1 MFSLFKKIYKLAE
14 DFHKQIIISLVL
26 KFIDSFLALVPLMT
40 VMLFFQAYLENNLD
54 NNSHLISLA
63 ILVGSILVRI
73 FVHYY
78 IDKHE
83 FSSMYSTFAKERIRI
98 ADHLKQINMGF
109 FTNDNVGRVT
119 TVLTNGITFIE
130 EQSMVAVSTAIN
142 SLLTIIMI
150 LLMLCYM
157 NIIVALIYTV
167 TCIVVFIILYFYQ
180 KKSKVFA
187 NEYNKATELSASAV
201 IEYVKNIS
209 VIKSFNLIGKHKRSN
224 EAFINQKNVDIKG
237 EIMNIKYLISSLLVT
252 ALGSASII
260 LYIVNSYSN
269 DSSNNSILLYTVITL
284 SIFALYVYRSIE
296 SLAMKISMLDICS
309 DSLKTIE
316 DLQKEDILFCEKDLK
331 PNGYDIE
338 FKNVSFAYD
347 KDNVLDEISFKLDE
361 NTMNAL
367 VGLSGSGKSTL
378 VNLIPRFFDIKSGEI
393 LIGGVNIKD
402 MSTETLYNSI
412 SMVFQNV
419 YLFKDTIYN
428 NIAFGNDDASYDDV
442 VSACKKARCY
452 DFIMNLPDKFETLVG
467 EAGLSLSG
475 GERQRISIA
484 RAILKNAPI
493 ILLDEATASVD
504 PDNESEIQ
512 DAINELVKNKTIL
525 VIAHKLSC
533 VQKAD
538 KIFVLKDGKL
548 KEQGN
553 HQELL
558 EQKGLY
564 ESLWSKRISSKSWKL
579 SH

>member
-1 MFSLFKKIYKLAE
+1 MIQLFKKVYQLAE
-14 DFHKQIIISLVL
+14 DYHRQILTSLVL
-26 KFIDSFLALVPLMT
+26 KFIDSFLALVPLCATMW
-40 VMLFFQAYLENNLD
+40 FFQSYVNDTLD
-54 NNSHLISLA
+54 GSSHWTALG
-63 ILVGSILVRI
+63 ILLGSVFVRV

-83 FSSMYSTFAKERIRI
+83 YSTMYATFAKERMKI
-98 ADHLKQINMGF
+98 ANHLKQINMGF
-109 FTNDNVGRVT
+109 FTDDNIGRVA

-130 EQSMVAVSTAIN
+130 EQSMVAIANTLT
-142 SLLTIIMI
+142 SLITVFVIFI
-150 LLMLCYM
+150 MLCVM
-157 NIIVALIYTV
+157 NVKVALIYAV
-167 TCIVVFIILYFYQ
+167 TCVFVFIVLYFYQ
-180 KKSKVFA
+180 KKSRMLA
-187 NEYNKATELSASAV
+187 ADYNKATELSASGV
-201 IEYVKNIS
+201 IEYVRNIA
-209 VIKSFNLIGKHKRSN
+209 VIKAFNLIGKHKRS
-224 EAFINQKNVDIKG
+224 EDAFTNQRRVDISG
-237 EIMNIKYLISSLLVT
+237 EIINIKYLISALVIT
-252 ALGSASII
+252 AIGSAA
-260 LYIVNSYSN
+260 IVYYVVSEYNKGQ
-269 DSSNNSILLYTVITL
+269 IVLYTMVTLAIFGLYAFNAIEVI
-284 SIFALYVYRSIE
+284 
-296 SLAMKISMLDICS
+296 AMKIAMLDICA
-309 DSLKTIE
+309 DNLKTLE
-316 DLQKEDILFCEKDLK
+316 DLHKEEILVSRNDLK
-331 PNGYDIE
+331 PASYDIE

-347 KDNVLDEISFKLDE
+347 TENVLNNINFHLEE

-378 VNLIPRFFDIKSGEI
+378 VNLIPRFFDLKEGEI

-402 MSTETLYNSI
+402 MSSETLYSSI

-428 NIAFGNDDASYDDV
+428 NIAFGNDDASYEEV
-442 VSACKKARCY
+442 VEACKKAKCY
-452 DFIMNLPDKFETLVG
+452 DFIMNLPEQFDTLVG

-512 DAINELVKNKTIL
+512 EAINALVKNKTIL

-533 VQKAD
+533 VQKA
-538 KIFVLKDGKL
+538 KNILVLKDGAL

-564 ESLWSKRISSKSWKL
+564 ESLWKKRVTSKSWKIANQVQ
-579 SH
+579 